1 MMKYKVQYTYKKGID
16 KLVDFYPN
24 SFNSK
29 NIILLKK
36 MENYE
41 NKINYRDL
49 SYKSLFTEEDI
60 TRFYDIKFQEK
71 YGTLYNLLNHFVN
84 R

>member
-1 MMKYKVQYTYKKGID
+1 
-16 KLVDFYPN
+16 
-24 SFNSK
+24 
-29 NIILLKK
+29 

-60 TRFYDIKFQEK
+60 TRFYDIKF
-71 YGTLYNLLNHFVN
+71 
-84 R
+84 